1 MSETVHYK
9 GKIQLV
15 EKIKDETLEEQCK
28 RILSEHG
35 YHELDL
41 YYDSWYEMLCEELYE
56 RYVIVNNSIYKVI
69 DKKNLG
75 IDYDI
80 FEATKNDDKTINY
93 HVMYYDGGCSFN
105 EAIEEAIQNMENK

>member
-35 YHELDL
+35 YQELDL
-41 YYDSWYEMLCEELYE
+41 YCDSWHEMLCEELYE
-56 RYVIVNNSIYKVI
+56 RYVIVNDSIYKVI
-69 DKKNLG
+69 
-75 IDYDI
+75 
-80 FEATKNDDKTINY
+80 DKTINY